1 MNKLFIS
8 PAAQE
13 DLIEIKRYITEELGN
28 PNSANKVIMRMT
40 KRLRDL
46 IDFPQSGALLSSKI
60 NLDVSYR
67 YIVCDNYLAF
77 YRVEKDEIY
86 VDRVMYGRR
95 DYMKVLFDDN
105 IE

>member
-1 MNKLFIS
+1 MYKLFIS

-13 DLIEIKRYITEELGN
+13 DLIEIKRYITEELEN
-28 PNSANKVIMRMT
+28 PNSAKKVVLRIM

-86 VDRVMYGRR
+86 VDRVVYGRR
-95 DYMKVLFDDN
+95 DYVKILFDDN
-105 IE
+105 I

>member
-1 MNKLFIS
+1 MYKLFIS

-13 DLIEIKRYITEELGN
+13 DLLEIKRYITEELEN
-28 PNSANKVIMRMT
+28 PNSAKKVVLRITR
-40 KRLRDL
+40 RLRDL
-46 IDFPQSGALLSSKI
+46 IDFPQSGVLLSSKI
-60 NLDVSYR
+60 NLDIGYR

-95 DYMKVLFDDN
+95 DYMKILFDDN
-105 IE
+105 I

>member
-28 PNSANKVIMRMT
+28 PNSANKVIMRIT

-46 IDFPQSGALLSSKI
+46 IDFPQSGALLSLKI

-105 IE
+105 VE

>member
-1 MNKLFIS
+1 MYKLFIS

-13 DLIEIKRYITEELGN
+13 DLLEIKRYITEEIEN
-28 PNSANKVIMRMT
+28 PNSAKKVVLRIT

-46 IDFPQSGALLSSKI
+46 IDFPQSGVLLSSKI
-60 NLDVSYR
+60 NLDIGYR

-95 DYMKVLFDDN
+95 DYMKILFDDN
-105 IE
+105 I

>member
-1 MNKLFIS
+1 MYKLFIS
-8 PAAQE
+8 SAAQE
-13 DLIEIKRYITEELGN
+13 DLLEIKRYITEELEN
-28 PNSANKVIMRMT
+28 PNSAKKVVLRIT

-46 IDFPQSGALLSSKI
+46 IDFPQSGVLLSSKI
-60 NLDVSYR
+60 NLDVGYR

-95 DYMKVLFDDN
+95 DYMKILFDDN
-105 IE
+105 I